1 MNIRVCRL
9 SPALLAGNGSAEQIF
24 NINPQCRVTAAKE
37 IAELSVELQT
47 KVREDFN
54 RTRAFSWL
62 KAPTNA
68 FTIKTLC

>member
-24 NINPQCRVTAAKE
+24 NINPQCRVTAKE

-47 KVREDFN
+47 KVREDFTP
-54 RTRAFSWL
+54 TRAFSWL